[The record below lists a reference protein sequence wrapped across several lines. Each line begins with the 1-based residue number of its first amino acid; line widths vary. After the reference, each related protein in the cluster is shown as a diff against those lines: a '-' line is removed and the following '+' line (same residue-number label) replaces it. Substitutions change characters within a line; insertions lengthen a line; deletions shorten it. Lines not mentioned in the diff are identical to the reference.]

1 MFTDFYFFFSHG
13 NFWSKTMGLM
23 NNCGVLGSF
32 TLWTWPLGHVQQPPR
47 PWVAFLHSH
56 TPFLWFCSQNINQ
69 ECKKETKVM
78 RISGDI
84 CTGTFAWGGCR
95 GSSAPGSHPA
105 LKASWERNRKELQQM
120 KAKRPFQSRF
130 ATRVF
135 TDKTGFAV
143 QSWPVLPFL
152 SADPIVITRK
162 EPWLP
167 CPALSKDLI
176 AVSWY
181 REGSCY

>member
-1 MFTDFYFFFSHG
+1 
-13 NFWSKTMGLM
+13 M

-32 TLWTWPLGHVQQPPR
+32 TLWTWPLGHMQQPPR

-56 TPFLWFCSQNINQ
+56 TPFLLFCSQNINQ
-69 ECKKETKVM
+69 ECKKETKVR

-84 CTGTFAWGGCR
+84 CTGTFAWGRCP
-95 GSSAPGSHPA
+95 GSSAPDSHPA
-105 LKASWERNRKELQQM
+105 LKAEGEKNRKELQQM

-130 ATRVF
+130 ATSVF

-152 SADPIVITRK
+152 SA
-162 EPWLP
+162 EPDSHHQEEALAPLP
-167 CPALSKDLI
+167 CSQQRFNSRVLVQGGFVLLRLHYYYKTRNGAWS
-176 AVSWY
+176 
-181 REGSCY
+181 